1 MRYRISN
8 KQNMK
13 KVLVLLAIMMPALL
27 FAQGWKSKTLITLG
41 DRNISAGEFMEV
53 YEKNNVK
60 SEIIDKK
67 SVDEYLDMYVNFKL
81 KVIEAENLKMD
92 TLPKFIKEYQSYRK
106 QLAKPYF
113 SNDAA
118 TEQLVEEAYERMK
131 WDVNASH
138 ILIKCDLH
146 AVPAD
151 TLKAYNKT
159 MELRKRIMSGEDFGD
174 VAVEASEDPS
184 ARDQEA
190 IPGKQRA
197 FKGNRGNLGYFTAFY
212 MVYPFESGAYN
223 TKEGEISMPVR
234 SDFGYHLIKVN
245 SKTPACGTIKA
256 AHIFLVVD
264 EKDPEKTDSVV
275 KAKALNI
282 YKEIDKDGKNWDII
296 VKKYSEDKGSAQ
308 FGGLLTPFKVSQIV
322 PEFIDEIKKMN
333 PNDISEPVKTSYGY
347 HIIKL
352 ISTTGIKSFEEEK
365 ENLTKLVEKDM
376 RASVSE
382 ETVLKR
388 ILKENKFKENIK
400 NKDAF
405 IATIDST
412 LKEGKYV
419 VAEGVDTNLTLFK
432 LMKQEYKISDFIEYI
447 KQHEKQQPFM
457 SAASYA
463 YQLYD
468 EFLKDSAFAYE
479 DAHLEEKYPDFKLL
493 VQEYH
498 DGILLFDLMD
508 KQVWKKAEM
517 DTAGIKS
524 FYENNKNNY
533 MWDKRVKTIVMT
545 VNGDENLARA
555 EEIIRQDI
563 GVDSIRTIVK
573 AETLKGVTAKAAF
586 FQKGD
591 NVDIDE
597 TEWVAGTIRVVPS
610 TVDKTT
616 KIIKI
621 LEVREPEPKTY
632 REARGVITS
641 AYQSK
646 LEEDWLK
653 SLKEKYPLTI
663 NEKILEKVRKNY
675 Q

>member
-1 MRYRISN
+1 
-8 KQNMK
+8 MK
-13 KVLVLLAIMMPALL
+13 KVLVLLLALIPALL
-27 FAQGWKSKTLITLG
+27 FAQSWKSKTLITLG
-41 DRNISAGEFMEV
+41 DRNISAGEFMDV

-60 SEIIDKK
+60 SEVLDKK
-67 SVDEYLDMYVNFKL
+67 SVDDYLDMYVNFKL

-92 TLPKFIKEYQSYRK
+92 TLPKFIKEYQGYRK
-106 QLAKPYF
+106 QLAKPYL

-118 TEQLVEEAYERMK
+118 TEQLIKEAYDRMQ
-131 WDVNASH
+131 WDMNVSH
-138 ILIKCDLH
+138 ILVHCDPV

-151 TLKAYNKT
+151 TLKAYNKAL
-159 MELRKRIMSGEDFGD
+159 ELRKRILSGEDFGD
-174 VAVEASEDPS
+174 VAFEASNDPS
-184 ARDQEA
+184 ARDT
-190 IPGKQRA
+190 IINKRSY
-197 FKGNRGNLGYFTAFY
+197 KGNRGYLGYFTVFY
-212 MVYPFESGAYN
+212 MVYPFETGAYN
-223 TKEGEISMPVR
+223 TKVGELSMPVR
-234 SDFGYHLIKVN
+234 SDFGYHIIKVN
-245 SKTPACGTIKA
+245 SKTPACGSIKA
-256 AHIFLVVD
+256 AHIFLAVD
-264 EKDPEKTDSVV
+264 EKDPEKTDSLVR
-275 KAKALNI
+275 AKAFNI
-282 YKEIDKDGKNWDII
+282 YNEIDKDGKNWDHM
-296 VKKYSEDKGSAQ
+296 VRKYSDDKGSAQ
-308 FGGLLTPFKVSQIV
+308 YGGILTPFKVSQIV

-352 ISTTGIKSFEEEK
+352 ISTSGVKSFEDEK

-382 ETVLKR
+382 EVVLKR

-400 NKDAF
+400 VKDAF

-419 VAEGVDTNLTLFK
+419 VTEGVDTNKTLFK
-432 LMKQEYKISDFIEYI
+432 LMKQEYKVSDFIEYI
-447 KQHEKQQPFM
+447 KQHKKQQPFM
-457 SAASYA
+457 SSAAYA

-479 DAHLEEKYPDFKLL
+479 DAHLEEKHPDFKLL

-517 DTAGIKS
+517 DTAGIKA
-524 FYENNKNNY
+524 FYEEHKNDY
-533 MWDKRVKTIVMT
+533 MWDNRVKTLILT

-555 EEIIRQDI
+555 EELIRQDI

-573 AETLKGVTAKAAF
+573 TEGLKGVTAKASF

-597 TEWVAGTIRVVPS
+597 TEWTVGTVRVVPS
-610 TVDKTT
+610 TVDQTT

-632 REARGVITS
+632 KEARGIITS
-641 AYQSK
+641 SYQTK
-646 LEEDWLK
+646 LEQDWLN
-653 SLKEKYPLTI
+653 SLKMKYPNTV
-663 NEKILEKVRKNY
+663 NEKILEKVRAQY